1 MAQKIAII
9 GGGVGGL
16 AVACLLAKAGHQVTV
31 FEKNAQ
37 LGGRAGLLRAKGFR
51 FDTGPSWYLMPKV
64 FERFFGLLDEDLEA
78 HLTLHKLTPAY
89 RVFDAAGKQHVD
101 ITGQIEQDA
110 ASFAQIEPGGGEQLQ
125 KYAAQMARV
134 HDIVSKK
141 VLYSEP
147 RLGRELVTS
156 KLAAR
161 HLSSSMHQDAAKH
174 FRTPLLQQIIE
185 YPAMFLGTSPYRA
198 PALYGMLNHCL
209 FTEGVFYPEGGLYQL
224 VEALVNIGKKYGVV
238 YRTNAPTSKIVI
250 KDGRARGVMVHGEL
264 HAADIV
270 ISNAGKYHTETALL
284 DPSHRDHSPGYWQ
297 RRDWSPSALLLYL
310 GLDRQYASLA
320 HHNLLFNKNW
330 RRNFTEIFGHNSFP
344 DNPSLYV
351 CAPSKTDPGIA
362 PKGCENLM
370 VLVPVSAGLQY
381 TERQLEAFR
390 SHILMLLEKEMQL
403 KDLGKHIVYQKTV
416 CVQDFAQAF
425 NSHLG
430 SGLGLSHTLRQS
442 AMFRPGNTS
451 KKVQGLHYVGADVHP
466 GVGLPPVLI
475 SAELLYNRLSQ
486 QQD

>member
-1 MAQKIAII
+1 MHHSVVII

-16 AVACLLAKAGHQVTV
+16 AVACLLAKAGHRVTV

-37 LGGRAGLLRAKGFR
+37 LGGRAGLLQAKGFR
-51 FDTGPSWYLMPKV
+51 FDTGPSWYLMPEV
-64 FERFFGLLDEDLEA
+64 FEHFFGLLDEELGA
-78 HLTLHKLTPAY
+78 HLTLRKLAPAY
-89 RVFDAAGKQHVD
+89 RVFDAASERHTD
-101 ITGQIEQDA
+101 ITGQIKQDA
-110 ASFAQIEPGGGEQLQ
+110 ASFTQIEPGGGEQLQ
-125 KYAAQMARV
+125 KYIAQMARV

-147 RLGRELVTS
+147 RLGRELLTS
-156 KLAAR
+156 KLAAS
-161 HLSSSMHQDAAKH
+161 HLSSSMHQEAAKY
-174 FRTPLLQQIIE
+174 FKTPLLQQIIE

-209 FTEGVFYPEGGLYQL
+209 FTEGVFYPEGGMYRL
-224 VEALVNIGKKYGVV
+224 VEALVNIGKRYGVA
-238 YRTNAPTSKIVI
+238 YQTSAPADKISIENRCVT
-250 KDGRARGVMVHGEL
+250 GVMVAGKH
-264 HAADIV
+264 HPATIV

-284 DPSHRDHSPGYWQ
+284 DPPYRDHSPGYWQ
-297 RRDWSPSALLLYL
+297 RRHWSPSALLLYL

-330 RRNFTEIFGHNSFP
+330 HRNFVEIFGHNSFP

-351 CAPSKTDPGIA
+351 CASSKTDPDVA

-381 TERQLEAFR
+381 TKRQLEAFR
-390 SHILMLLEKEMQL
+390 GHILMLLEKEMQL
-403 KDLGKHIVYQKTV
+403 EDLSKHIVYQKTV

-451 KKVQGLHYVGADVHP
+451 KRVQGLHYVGADVHP

-475 SAELLYNRLSQ
+475 SAELLYNRLSR
-486 QQD
+486 